1 MLVLLIIHNTG
12 VRSHVFGV
20 RSHRL
25 RGLPGVA
32 FGAGNLWRGG
42 LVGWSGVVLCVGV
55 GSRTPGCRAARVGG
69 GALFAA
75 SVPGSFSLTF
85 SFSVF
90 GGFGEIALQLED
102 VGRGEARA

>member
-1 MLVLLIIHNTG
+1 MLVLLIIHNTGVRSHVFGVRSHVFG

-42 LVGWSGVVLCVGV
+42 
-55 GSRTPGCRAARVGG
+55 
-69 GALFAA
+69 LFAA